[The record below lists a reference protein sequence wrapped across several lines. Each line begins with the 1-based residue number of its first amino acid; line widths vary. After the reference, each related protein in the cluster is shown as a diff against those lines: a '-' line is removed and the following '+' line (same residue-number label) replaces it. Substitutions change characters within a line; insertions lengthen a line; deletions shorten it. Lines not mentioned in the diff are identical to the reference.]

1 MRVVV
6 TYDVSTLTKE
16 GRARLRR
23 VAQTCKSFGTR
34 VQWSVFECSVGERE
48 LVRLRAQLLGI
59 IEQDE
64 DSLRFYFLSADDV
77 QKTEHYGVRE
87 PLDMDGPLLA

>member
-16 GRARLRR
+16 GRGRLRK
-23 VAQTCKSFGTR
+23 VAQTCKSYGVR

-48 LVRLRAQLLGI
+48 WVRLRSQLLSI
-59 IEQDE
+59 IEPGE
-64 DSLRFYFLSADDV
+64 DSLRFYFLSADDA
-77 QKTEHYGVRE
+77 QKTQHHGVRE
-87 PLDMDGPLLA
+87 PLDLDGPLVA